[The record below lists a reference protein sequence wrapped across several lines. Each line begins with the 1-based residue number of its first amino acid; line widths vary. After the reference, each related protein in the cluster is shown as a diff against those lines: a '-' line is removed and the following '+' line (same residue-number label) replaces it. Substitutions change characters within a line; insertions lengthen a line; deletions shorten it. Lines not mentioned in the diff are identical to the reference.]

1 MAERPVVRYDQ
12 QPLGV
17 LIQPSDRKQATPL
30 VLRKKPEHC
39 RVPRVPTRRDHTGGL
54 IEHVIP
60 LRAVALH
67 LPVHR
72 NRRSLRIELGRRIAD
87 HLPFHR
93 HTAGADERL
102 HFFPAAAI
110 EVGEQFIQT
119 HLGHLCLPTTH
130 YWL

>member
-1 MAERPVVRYDQ
+1 M
-12 QPLGV
+12 
-17 LIQPSDRKQATPL
+17 
-30 VLRKKPEHC
+30 
-39 RVPRVPTRRDHTGGL
+39 PRVPTRRDHTGGL

-119 HLGHLCLPTTH
+119 HLGHFVPPDNPLLAIAYHFFAYCTIGKCKKSAIP
-130 YWL
+130 